1 MFVEV
6 YDDTTAS
13 VVWLFAGTTNAADD
27 HERWLASMQRLDAA
41 CSERRGA
48 ALLII
53 EHGNPPPS
61 SSVRERL
68 PAIARAGRT
77 TSPLAVVT
85 SSSVARGIIAGL
97 DFAGVVRFPL
107 KGFAGVDDAIAWLGR
122 NNPACDR
129 DLLREL
135 VDEARERSRRSTSA

>member
-6 YDDTTAS
+6 YDDTTLS
-13 VVWLFAGTTNAADD
+13 VVWLFAGTTNTPDD
-27 HERWLASMQRLDAA
+27 HERWLLSMQRLDAA
-41 CSERRGA
+41 AGARRGV

-53 EHGNPPPS
+53 DEGNPPPS

-68 PAIARAGRT
+68 PGIARSVRS

-97 DFAGVVRFPL
+97 DFTGVVRFPL
-107 KGFAGVDDAIAWLGR
+107 KGFATVNDAVAWLGR
-122 NNPACDR
+122 TNPACDQA
-129 DLLREL
+129 LLCEL
-135 VDEARERSRRSTSA
+135 VDEARARSRRPSA